1 MKKFNN
7 TKRTYEAPALL
18 PTEVAF
24 ERALL
29 VATARF
35 VLDVDLTETMND
47 ETTDAAGGEM
57 YFEF

>member
-1 MKKFNN
+1 MKRNSQP
-7 TKRTYEAPALL
+7 KRAYQTPSLV

-29 VATARF
+29 AATARF

-47 ETTDAAGGEM
+47 ATTDAAGGEM